1 MEGTDGTEGE
11 SCSVTSEPAPE
22 DMTTNSPCP
31 SCEDP
36 VLSDGQSSVDELWC
50 NSQASAIENRC
61 KEFTSNGTEEQPQL
75 LCQLCEEDSPRVAV
89 KTCTVCAVRYC
100 EPCLALTHPPRP
112 PFSEHKLINPRPSFK
127 KTVMCPDHPSKPVEM
142 YCVQDQT
149 PVCLL
154 CEKVGRHKQHNMAA
168 LEEVFSQR
176 RAELQAWV
184 DRMGA
189 WLTHGEE
196 KVRRLQEK
204 QESVK
209 TSAAELKSRIE
220 KECDDLV
227 DRISKRN
234 TEMDRQ
240 VAEASNVDTTNLAR
254 LIRDVQDNIPK
265 AHASLSKAE
274 DLLHET
280 DHANFLQSSVSVMA
294 EIHRMVPIFGMNI
307 ENVSCSIDKLT
318 VDFSQQKQVVENINI
333 YKRYIPTMFPSPHG
347 FPRAMS
353 PYIQQHAP
361 LATAGFPVVHGPP
374 FHAYPSTSAPGF
386 NTVPAVQCTCPPQ
399 GYQGTFKIRQP
410 PSQVQGQPVSSL
422 AHGGYL
428 QNVPVATCPPFVG
441 AAPSAQ
447 QPVSTCPP
455 LVGAPPS
462 GQQQVATCPPFIGAP
477 PSAQQPPVQPTI
489 LHDLCSASME
499 EVNIV
504 WQAVYNADEY
514 QVRYT
519 LEDRQVAAVV
529 HACSFTATHLKPA
542 TVYRFE
548 IRARNVAGSSQP
560 SVTCLA
566 TEGKGFKFRFDPK
579 TAGRFLA
586 FSGQNTRVT
595 VAAPGDKPSG
605 SPARF
610 TDGNTVLGDKQVTSG
625 RQYWEVSTGGAG
637 SHYAVGVAY
646 ASMPRDRDIR
656 DTTKSWAFV
665 QHEKTQTFHH
675 NEVTIFRTEAD
686 TVPSKIG
693 VLLDYDAGQISVH
706 DADRRTVIYT
716 HKTTFTD
723 PVYPAFSLWQGSLQL
738 YTGLEKQQTIGQFAE
753 KEEEEPLT
761 AAILS
766 TLPPQEQKQMLG
778 ERIFPI
784 VQVSHPKLAGKI
796 TGMLLEIVNDELL
809 KMLDNR
815 EDLNAKVDE
824 AVAVLSVHKASLK
837 EKRIGEPSENGK

>member
-1 MEGTDGTEGE
+1 MDKTDKEDSEHTMEGTDGTEGE
-11 SCSVTSEPAPE
+11 SCSVTSEPVPE
-22 DMTTNSPCP
+22 DMPTNSPCP

-36 VLSDGQSSVDELWC
+36 VLSDGQSSVDEMWC
-50 NSQASAIENRC
+50 NSQSSAIENRC
-61 KEFTSNGTEEQPQL
+61 KEFTSNGGEDPPQL
-75 LCQLCEEDSPRVAV
+75 LCQLCEEEPPRVAV

-100 EPCLALTHPPRP
+100 EPCLAVTHPPRP

-176 RAELQAWV
+176 RAELRAWV

-189 WLTHGEE
+189 WLTHGED

-209 TSAAELKSRIE
+209 TSAAKLKSRIE

-240 VAEASNVDTTNLAR
+240 VAEASNADTANLAR

-265 AHASLSKAE
+265 AHASLSQAE

-294 EIHRMVPIFGMNI
+294 EIHRMVPIVGMNI

-318 VDFSQQKQVVENINI
+318 VDF
-333 YKRYIPTMFPSPHG
+333 R
-347 FPRAMS
+347 
-353 PYIQQHAP
+353 
-361 LATAGFPVVHGPP
+361 
-374 FHAYPSTSAPGF
+374 
-386 NTVPAVQCTCPPQ
+386 
-399 GYQGTFKIRQP
+399 
-410 PSQVQGQPVSSL
+410 
-422 AHGGYL
+422 
-428 QNVPVATCPPFVG
+428 

-455 LVGAPPS
+455 VVSGAPPS

-586 FSGQNTRVT
+586 FFGQNTRVT
-595 VAAPGDKPSG
+595 VASPGDKPSG

-610 TDGNTVLGDKQVTSG
+610 TDGNTVLGDQQVTSG

-686 TVPSKIG
+686 TMPTKIG
-693 VLLDYDAGQISVH
+693 VLLDYDAGQICVH
-706 DADRRTVIYT
+706 DADRGTVIYT

-738 YTGLEKQQTIGQFAE
+738 YTGLEKQQAISQCEE
-753 KEEEEPLT
+753 KGEPLT
-761 AAILS
+761 AAILA

-796 TGMLLEIVNDELL
+796 TGMLLEIDNDELL